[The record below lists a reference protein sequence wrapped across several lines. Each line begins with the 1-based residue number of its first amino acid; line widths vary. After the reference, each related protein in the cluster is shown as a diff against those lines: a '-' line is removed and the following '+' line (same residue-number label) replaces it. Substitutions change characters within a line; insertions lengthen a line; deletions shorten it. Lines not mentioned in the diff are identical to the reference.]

1 MILLIGNI
9 MNTGSKNAQSVGFD
23 ISYLPKLNNTKDRDN
38 KHTLLHFLV
47 EHIEKDYPEL
57 LSFPDEMIHI
67 ESASRVNIENLQK
80 LLKQMESSIKALDMD
95 LKNAARAVPEKDDK
109 FSDVMG
115 QFCADAKAEC
125 DVLNGMF
132 KNLESLYTELE
143 KFYVFDKQKYHLEEF
158 MSDIKT
164 FIKLFKDAYTSMI
177 KERDANEKLI
187 RAREAREKQDKER
200 AERAERKKALV
211 DFNAPDN
218 QEGVM
223 DSLLEALKTGSA
235 FNRDQKRKR
244 PPRAAGA
251 ERRAQLNRSRSRGPN
266 GHGSPGQSNKF
277 DIVDIITDSA
287 TSNSN
292 HHNTE
297 NDPMMAML
305 SDNSGPRRQRQ
316 GRTRG
321 ANTASAASR
330 EREYIPT
337 NSNNAQRSTEDGDA
351 LLRKLRAL

>member
-1 MILLIGNI
+1 M
-9 MNTGSKNAQSVGFD
+9 V
-23 ISYLPKLNNTKDRDN
+23 
-38 KHTLLHFLV
+38 
-47 EHIEKDYPEL
+47 
-57 LSFPDEMIHI
+57 
-67 ESASRVNIENLQK
+67 
-80 LLKQMESSIKALDMD
+80 
-95 LKNAARAVPEKDDK
+95 
-109 FSDVMG
+109 
-115 QFCADAKAEC
+115 
-125 DVLNGMF
+125 
-132 KNLESLYTELE
+132 
-143 KFYVFDKQKYHLEEF
+143 
-158 MSDIKT
+158 
-164 FIKLFKDAYTSMI
+164 
-177 KERDANEKLI
+177 
-187 RAREAREKQDKER
+187 RAREAREKQDRER
-200 AERAERKKALV
+200 AERAAKKKALV
-211 DFNAPDN
+211 DFNAPDD